1 MLAIMSITA
10 LVLYQGYGLQECN
23 VTCDAVSCCVQ
34 LLIFSATVGPL
45 SSGWSFLPG
54 LSDPHNESTMV
65 QQNVDTSDTV
75 SHLRRLEFPSVNSTV
90 RTSHIIP
97 HTS

>member
-1 MLAIMSITA
+1 MSVTA

-23 VTCDAVSCCVQ
+23 ATCDAVSWCV
-34 LLIFSATVGPL
+34 LLLTFSAIVGPL
-45 SSGWSFLPG
+45 SSALSFLPG
-54 LSDPHNESTMV
+54 LPNPHNESTMV
-65 QQNVDTSDTV
+65 QQNAESSDTV
-75 SHLRRLEFPSVNSTV
+75 SHLRRLEFPSVSSTV